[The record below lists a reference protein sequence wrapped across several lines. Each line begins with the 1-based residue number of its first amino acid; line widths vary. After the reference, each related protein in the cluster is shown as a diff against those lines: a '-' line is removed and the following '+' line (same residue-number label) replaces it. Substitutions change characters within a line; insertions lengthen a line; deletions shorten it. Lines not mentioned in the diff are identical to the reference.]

1 MKKQFGYGVALM
13 GVLAGAGALAA
24 ALVRRKKRE
33 EIYHEAELKAMS
45 ELDEMMGETEDPS
58 LDCATCSC
66 ADACAAAEAAAQEQ
80 AEPEAESPDEPEEMP
95 ETVPEAAAPAEAPA
109 AEQPETESAPG
120 KDAPAE

>member
-45 ELDEMMGETEDPS
+45 ELDEMMGEGEDTS
-58 LDCATCSC
+58 LDCVTCSC
-66 ADACAAAEAAAQEQ
+66 ADACAAAEAAVQEQ
-80 AEPEAESPDEPEEMP
+80 AEPESAPDAPEETP
-95 ETVPEAAAPAEAPA
+95 ETAPEAAAPAEEPS
-109 AEQPETESAPG
+109 AEEPETGSAPE
-120 KDAPAE
+120 KDASAE